1 MKKHLITLATLAAL
15 AATIPAHAQ
24 FGGLKNPLAGGG
36 SGQTVDAD
44 GVKKAVAAALSDLAA
59 ANSKYALALG
69 DEKKAADLM
78 KISTDLKSGS
88 LGVDSK
94 VIGTVQEL
102 SASSV
107 AGFKAK
113 HAAKEKVSAEG
124 KKQLVEG
131 LGYHVSGTAQGVTGV
146 KQLKAALESKSPKVL
161 ASLASLKDFPAM
173 FGQWTSATGG
183 VFSYM
188 TFNGIDTSKA
198 DKANNDAM
206 GDKS

>member
-1 MKKHLITLATLAAL
+1 MKKQLITLATLAAL
-15 AATIPAHAQ
+15 AAAIPAHAQ
-24 FGGLKNPLAGGG
+24 FGSFKNLVPGAGA
-36 SGQTVDAD
+36 GQAVDAD
-44 GVKKAVAAALSDLAA
+44 SVKKAVAAALSDLAA

-107 AGFKAK
+107 AGMKAK
-113 HAAKEKVSAEG
+113 QEAKEKVSADG
-124 KKQLVEG
+124 KKLLAEG
-131 LGYHVSGTAQGVTGV
+131 LGYHISGTAQGVAGV
-146 KQLKAALESKSPKVL
+146 KQLKAALESKSPML
-161 ASLASLKDFPAM
+161 IASLANLKDFPAL

-188 TFNGIDTSKA
+188 TFNGIDTAKA
-198 DKANNDAM
+198 DKAIGASMKDA
-206 GDKS
+206 